1 MPSKY
6 HFYKIS
12 NNHVQKI
19 LGLNVKQSSYKLN
32 KIRAAYGKTP
42 EDDVRLFEFCDYE
55 KLDMQVVCQML
66 GWKED

>member
-1 MPSKY
+1 M
-6 HFYKIS
+6 
-12 NNHVQKI
+12 QKI